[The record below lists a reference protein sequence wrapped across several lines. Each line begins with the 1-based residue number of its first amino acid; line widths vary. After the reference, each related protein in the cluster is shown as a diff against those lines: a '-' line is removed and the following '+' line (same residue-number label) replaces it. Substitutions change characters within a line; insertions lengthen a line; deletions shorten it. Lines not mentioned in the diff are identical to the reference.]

1 MALFDTSQIGGNFL
15 TSPASPS
22 LNGSVPYVKPTQ
34 GVLSNGSSTSSLL
47 GSLGSPLLGA
57 GASLVSGL
65 IGSFTSS
72 RQMKKQYQ
80 YQLKLMQKQD
90 EYTRNLTRDSALL
103 NAEGFQRAGLS
114 RAAMQQGSFSTN
126 NIGSTP
132 SAPSPSQQSQL
143 PLASAV
149 QSLLGSVL
157 DNKIKESQSKQIDA
171 ETKRTEA
178 EAAKAEA
185 EKVAVQDNNDRAN
198 ANQPF
203 VNRILGTQDY
213 TTSLEGGYK
222 GAEIQQAFDLRDNQI
237 SFQKAQINMQ
247 ETLNEYQKFINK
259 VFKATGRRKAE
270 AEITLMLRQAAE
282 SKNRAEVYAQT
293 AKQLGIDNEFR
304 SEFDRLNNL
313 LLDRRAEM
321 TRSLKNLYYY
331 QGQMLRPGAAV
342 SRSLGRS
349 IEDGGLDAFV
359 YGLGYRASSMGQA
372 ISPIVAPYVPLMG
385 NHGVFMENP
394 LIPTYGVPY

>member
-22 LNGSVPYVKPTQ
+22 LNGSVPYVKPTE
-34 GVLSNGSSTSSLL
+34 GVLSSGSSSSSLL

-72 RQMKKQYQ
+72 HQMKKQYQ

-114 RAAMQQGSFSTN
+114 RAAMQQGSFATN

-157 DNKIKESQSKQIDA
+157 DNKIKDAQSKQIDA

-178 EAAKAEA
+178 EASKAEA
-185 EKVAVQDNNDRAN
+185 EKVAVQDANMRENDMQTPRLG
-198 ANQPF
+198 
-203 VNRILGTQDY
+203 ILGSQEY
-213 TTSLEGGYK
+213 MQGLRSGYL
-222 GAEIQQAFDLRDNQI
+222 GNQLIQESEIRENQKAY
-237 SFQKAQINMQ
+237 QKAQISQQ
-247 ETLNEYQKFINK
+247 EALNDYQNLLNDVYKSTGKKLSLAQIK
-259 VFKATGRRKAE
+259 VYLA
-270 AEITLMLRQAAE
+270 QAAE
-282 SKNRAEVYAQT
+282 SHNRARWYNEMYN
-293 AKQLGIDNEFR
+293 QLKIDNRFR
-304 SEFDRLNNL
+304 AEFDRLNNK
-313 LLDRRAEM
+313 LLDNRADM
-321 TRSLKNLYYY
+321 TRSLKNYYYY
-331 QGQMLRPGAAV
+331 QYQMMRPKALV
-342 SRSLGRS
+342 NRSLGNS
-349 IEDGGLDAFV
+349 IEDGGADAFF
-359 YGLGYRASSMGQA
+359 YGLGSRGSDMVQGLLPFAGM
-372 ISPIVAPYVPLMG
+372 
-385 NHGVFMENP
+385 
-394 LIPTYGVPY
+394 IPTPMPTQPSMPMFGYSPY

>member
-22 LNGSVPYVKPTQ
+22 LNGSVPYVKPTE
-34 GVLSNGSSTSSLL
+34 GVLSSGSSSSSLL

-72 RQMKKQYQ
+72 HQMKKQYQ

-114 RAAMQQGSFSTN
+114 RAAMQQGSFATN

-185 EKVAVQDNNDRAN
+185 EKIAVQDANIRENDM
-198 ANQPF
+198 QPS
-203 VNRILGTQDY
+203 RLGILGSQEY
-213 TTSLEGGYK
+213 MQGLRSGYEGNRL
-222 GAEIQQAFDLRDNQI
+222 IQETEMRENQI
-237 SFQKAQINMQ
+237 AYQKAQTSQQ
-247 ETLNEYQKFINK
+247 ETLNEYQKLLNNVYK
-259 VFKATGRRKAE
+259 TTGKKLSLAQIQVYL
-270 AEITLMLRQAAE
+270 AQAAE
-282 SKNRAEVYAQT
+282 SRSRSRWYNEMYN
-293 AKQLGIDNEFR
+293 QLKIDNRFR
-304 SEFDRLNNL
+304 SEFDRLNNK
-313 LLDRRAEM
+313 LLDNRADM
-321 TRSLKNLYYY
+321 TRSLKNYYYY
-331 QGQMLRPGAAV
+331 QYQMIRPEAV
-342 SRSLGRS
+342 VRRSLADS
-349 IEDGGLDAFV
+349 IEDGGVDAFF
-359 YGLGYRASSMGQA
+359 YGLGSRVTSMGQSVSHMA
-372 ISPIVAPYVPLMG
+372 AP
-385 NHGVFMENP
+385 F
-394 LIPTYGVPY
+394 VPY

>member
-171 ETKRTEA
+171 ETKRSEA

-185 EKVAVQDNNDRAN
+185 EKVAVQDANVRENDL
-198 ANQPF
+198 QPS
-203 VNRILGTQDY
+203 RLGILGSQEY
-213 TTSLEGGYK
+213 MQGLRSGYEGNRLIQET
-222 GAEIQQAFDLRDNQI
+222 EIRDNEI
-237 SFQKAQINMQ
+237 AYQKAQTSQQ
-247 ETLNEYQKFINK
+247 ETLNEYQKLLNNVYK
-259 VFKATGRRKAE
+259 TTGKKLSLAQIQVYL
-270 AEITLMLRQAAE
+270 AQAAE
-282 SKNRAEVYAQT
+282 SRSRSRWYNEMYN
-293 AKQLGIDNEFR
+293 QLKIDNRFR
-304 SEFDRLNNL
+304 SEFDRLNNK
-313 LLDRRAEM
+313 LLDNRADM
-321 TRSLKNLYYY
+321 TRSLKNYYYY
-331 QGQMLRPGAAV
+331 QYQMIRPQALV
-342 SRSLGRS
+342 RRSLGNQ
-349 IEDGGLDAFV
+349 IEDGGADAFF
-359 YGLGYRASSMGQA
+359 YGLGSRGSDIIDGLSPFGYMFGPSPSNVRMPYHGSM
-372 ISPIVAPYVPLMG
+372 SW
-385 NHGVFMENP
+385 
-394 LIPTYGVPY
+394 